1 MSKKKDKTGKGP
13 DKGNGPRIPKHIAG
27 FKLPKDLRKTG
38 EALIAQ
44 ATSPAGQAVLAKG
57 LTMAAGFA
65 NMAVARNAQ
74 AARSAQAG
82 AAPKPAESAEGVVPP
97 SPAPPPP
104 PPPPPLDPAKIVE
117 TVNTVADAV
126 LGRLF
131 PKR

>member
-1 MSKKKDKTGKGP
+1 MSKKKDKADKGP
-13 DKGNGPRIPKHIAG
+13 DKAAGPKIPKHIAG
-27 FKLPKDLRKTG
+27 FKLPKELRKTG

-44 ATSPAGQAVLAKG
+44 AKSPAGQAVLAKG

-74 AARSAQAG
+74 AARHAQAG

-97 SPAPPPP
+97 SPAPA
-104 PPPPPLDPAKIVE
+104 PPLDPAKIVE